1 MQELSLQANWDRNL
15 KSAILLSDTRIEF
28 VLVAPRSTLPK
39 KGECPM
45 VDEMVLTII
54 ARDRPGL
61 VKVLSETIAEHG
73 GNWIDSSMARLGGE
87 FAGILRVTVPAS
99 ASQALEAALARLG
112 DAGICVEIRKGE
124 ACAVARVGRRVRLE
138 LTGVDHPG
146 IIHRISAALSAL
158 DISIDELETRV
169 FAGSMSGAPMFE
181 AKAEML
187 VPEGVREH
195 ILRSTLEALAKDV
208 MVDIELAAAE

>member
-1 MQELSLQANWDRNL
+1 M
-15 KSAILLSDTRIEF
+15 F
-28 VLVAPRSTLPK
+28 
-39 KGECPM
+39 
-45 VDEMVLTII
+45 DEMVLTII

-87 FAGILRVTVPAS
+87 FAGILRVTVPSS
-99 ASQALEAALARLG
+99 ASQDLEAALAKLG

-124 ACAVARVGRRVRLE
+124 ASAVVRVGRRVRLE

-146 IIHRISAALSAL
+146 IVHRISAALSAL

-187 VPEGVREH
+187 IPEEVRED
-195 ILRSTLEALAKDV
+195 ILRATLEALAKDV